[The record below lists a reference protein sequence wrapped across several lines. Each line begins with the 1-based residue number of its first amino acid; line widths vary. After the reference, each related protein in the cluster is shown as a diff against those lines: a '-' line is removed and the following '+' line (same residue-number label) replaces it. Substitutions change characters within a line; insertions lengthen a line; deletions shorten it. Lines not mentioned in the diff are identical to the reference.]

1 MLLSLDDGKT
11 TPFDDV
17 RSAQS
22 INATFSPDGHW
33 VAYSQRRS
41 AVTQIYVQS
50 FPPGAVYQ
58 ITKAT
63 SSSVAHP
70 FWSRDGRHLYYIIGS
85 GEFAVVGIT
94 TSPVFGFTDPRPLS
108 RGPAGF
114 VIGGP
119 TNTRQNDATPDGR
132 VVAVVDSN
140 TTPPTAGL
148 TSASPLFVVVNNW
161 FEELKAR
168 VPTK

>member
-1 MLLSLDDGKT
+1 
-11 TPFDDV
+11 
-17 RSAQS
+17 
-22 INATFSPDGHW
+22 
-33 VAYSQRRS
+33 
-41 AVTQIYVQS
+41 
-50 FPPGAVYQ
+50 
-58 ITKAT
+58 
-63 SSSVAHP
+63 
-70 FWSRDGRHLYYIIGS
+70 
-85 GEFAVVGIT
+85 
-94 TSPVFGFTDPRPLS
+94 
-108 RGPAGF
+108 

-140 TTPPTAGL
+140 TPPPTAGF